1 MPARDSDFIATL
13 AQLGLATPVQREQL
27 ALDTLAVCRIVAQAA
42 LRKKHLRIDDADDV
56 VQEAA
61 IRALGR
67 LDKWNPAKSAWRT
80 YAGIIAASAVG
91 QMRRQYKKDSRFVP
105 LPDNL
110 DECSESSE
118 IL

>member
-1 MPARDSDFIATL
+1 MPARDSDFLATL
-13 AQLGLATPVQREQL
+13 AKLGLDTPAQREQL
-27 ALDTLAVCRIVAQAA
+27 ALDTLAVCKIVAQAA
-42 LRKKHLRIDDADDV
+42 VRKRHLRIDDLQDV

-80 YAGIIAASAVG
+80 YAGVVAKSAVG
-91 QMRRQYKKDSRFVP
+91 QMRRQYQKDSRLVP

-110 DECSESSE
+110 DDCTE